1 MPCEKTIK
9 NLRYQLDPLPRV
21 LHHGLPKFIL
31 FKIFGSPNNQ
41 SWSDLL
47 IHNTYGV
54 LVLFIFFGSFVLVGF
69 YLTLGIMDFILFSR
83 KNNNAKEALLIEW
96 TIFSLVSIFFAF
108 KFDYWLWSTL
118 PISFYITQMM
128 RMRKI
133 KNIA

>member
-1 MPCEKTIK
+1 M
-9 NLRYQLDPLPRV
+9 
-21 LHHGLPKFIL
+21 
-31 FKIFGSPNNQ
+31 
-41 SWSDLL
+41 

>member
-1 MPCEKTIK
+1 MKKLLKIYATNWIHFPGFYITAY
-9 NLRYQLDPLPRV
+9 LS
-21 LHHGLPKFIL
+21 FIL

-69 YLTLGIMDFILFSR
+69 YLTLGIMDFILFGR
-83 KNNNAKEALLIEW
+83 KGNKPKEALLIEW

-108 KFDYWLWSTL
+108 KFDYWLWITL